1 MIRIRSCF
9 AWGTALASLA
19 LAFVPG
25 AARAGA
31 QTRALRLADWYQL
44 RRLSD
49 PQCSPDGVWVAY
61 TVARVDSARDR
72 YDSDVWMTRWDGTA
86 SVRLTT
92 SEEAES
98 SPRWSPDGK
107 TLAFLSKRQGDKAA
121 QVWLLP
127 RDGGESERVTDSKGG
142 VSGLEWS
149 PDGRRLALL
158 VEDAAPPADTAKD
171 RPRPIVVDR
180 IVFKQDEQGYVDSL
194 RTHLW
199 VLDVATRALAQI
211 TSGDA
216 DDESPAWSPDGRKL
230 AFVSTR
236 EPGADRL
243 ANSDVYVV
251 DAKPGA
257 RPLRLTT
264 FAGSDEGP
272 LSWSPDGARIAYRQT
287 TEPRYFGYGGG
298 FGTVAIV
305 PLAGGPARLLATALD
320 RPVTASRWARDG
332 RGIVGLVA
340 DDMRQ
345 YPVRVRLDGSGIER
359 VPCDLPVVD
368 ALASRADGGLA
379 LIGSSTARPPELYAV
394 TAHGTRQLTHV
405 NAWADSVAF
414 AASGAVSARSDDGT
428 EVHGVLR
435 RPAVADARA
444 RLPLVVRIHG
454 GPSSQSAFSFDF
466 ERELLA
472 AQGYAVLSPNYRG
485 SSGRGKAFTLAIF
498 DDYGN
503 KEVRDIHAM
512 VEHLVA
518 TGVADSTRLGVGGWS
533 YGGLLTDCLIVADP
547 RFKAATS
554 GAGAGDW
561 FGMYGHDQY
570 LTQYEL
576 EFGAPWQDV
585 AKWERMSAP
594 FLHADRIRTPTLF
607 LGGSDDWNV
616 PILGGEQMY
625 QALKA
630 LGVDTRLVVY
640 PGESHDIKRPSF
652 QRDRLER
659 YVNWYRTYLGVT
671 LP

>member
-1 MIRIRSCF
+1 MLPTR
-9 AWGTALASLA
+9 SLA
-19 LAFVPG
+19 RRACVLALIVFTLPS
-25 AARAGA
+25 AATAA
-31 QTRALRLADWYQL
+31 PALRSLKAADWYRL
-44 RRLSD
+44 RRVAD

-61 TVARVDSARDR
+61 TVAHVDSAKDR
-72 YDSDVWMTRWDGTA
+72 FDSDVWMTRWDGTA

-92 SEEAES
+92 SDESES
-98 SPRWSPDGK
+98 SPRWSPDGR
-107 TLAFLSKRQGDKAA
+107 TLAFLSKRQGSKAA

-127 RDGGESERVTDSKGG
+127 VAGGESERVTDVKGG

-149 PDGRRLALL
+149 PDGKRLALL
-158 VEDAAPPADTAKD
+158 IEDAPPPADTATD
-171 RPRPIVVDR
+171 RPKPVVVDR

-194 RTHLW
+194 RTHVW
-199 VLDVATRALAQI
+199 TFDVATRQLAQV
-211 TSGDA
+211 TTGDA
-216 DDESPAWSPDGRKL
+216 DDEAIAWSPDGRQI

-236 EPGADRL
+236 EPGADRT

-251 DAKPGA
+251 EAKPGGA
-257 RPLRLTT
+257 PRRLTT

-272 LSWSPDGARIAYRQT
+272 LSFSPDGTRIAYRQS
-287 TEPRYFGYGGG
+287 TEPKDFGYGGG
-298 FGTVAIV
+298 FGTVALIPV
-305 PLAGGPARLLATALD
+305 AGGVPKLLAPALD
-320 RPVTASRWARDG
+320 RPVTASRWMRDG
-332 RGIVGLVA
+332 RAIAGLVA

-345 YPVRVRLDGSGIER
+345 YPVRVRLDGSGVDR
-359 VPCDLPVVD
+359 VPCELPVVD
-368 ALASRADGGLA
+368 ALASRSGGGFVV
-379 LIGSSTARPPELYAV
+379 IGSSTTKPAELYAV
-394 TAHGTRQLTHV
+394 DARGTRQLTHH

-414 AASGAVSARSDDGT
+414 AVSSSVASRSDDGT

-435 RPAVADARA
+435 RPAGADAHA

-472 AQGYAVLSPNYRG
+472 AQGWAVLAPNYRG

-512 VEHLVA
+512 VDQLVA
-518 TGVADSTRLGVGGWS
+518 SGTADSTRLGVGGWS
-533 YGGLLTDCLIVADP
+533 YGGLLTDALIVADT

-554 GAGAGDW
+554 GAGVGDW

-576 EFGAPWQDV
+576 EFGSPWRNV
-585 AKWERMSAP
+585 AKYERMSSA
-594 FLHADRIRTPTLF
+594 FLHADRIHTPTLF
-607 LGGSDDWNV
+607 LGGSEDWNV
-616 PILGGEQMY
+616 PVLGGEQMY
-625 QALKA
+625 QALKV

-640 PGESHDIKRPSF
+640 PGETHDIRRPSF

-659 YVNWYRTYLGVT
+659 YVDWYRTHFAT
-671 LP
+671 TALP